1 MEQNYVDQIGL
12 KRVRVI
18 IRYPDRNS
26 SNGLRWSD
34 TTSLIDSDTSSG
46 TLVPISRLWSA
57 VAYIPF
63 PEITFD
69 TLNLPQTP
77 VVSEEQNASL
87 ELHDGIPL
95 LHLTMWERDAGH
107 ATSFTNKAYNLCL
120 GIEEAVGTE
129 DIWTKCQTTAPPRSN
144 GFIPDPHHI
153 LHRSTRQHFFDIT
166 TKPIEPNNLPVLMVK
181 AGKAS
186 ITLKNTSEI
195 VTTLITSCLQG
206 RVPFVI
212 KALGNAVRSIDIV
225 ATFKEWRT
233 KLFDCLHKLLWSG
246 KHDQIVSNIFDNFI
260 LWCKQTN
267 YYPAWALTTDSL
279 KGQPRYA
286 YTAWITNSAA
296 SYDHDYGQPY
306 LSHGPLVEETRIL
319 TCDASQREFMWQPGY
334 TKSSL
339 LTSDWLKR
347 RLELRN
353 QLIEVKTNQQSFTG
367 TRLEIPQY

>member
-1 MEQNYVDQIGL
+1 M
-12 KRVRVI
+12 
-18 IRYPDRNS
+18 
-26 SNGLRWSD
+26 
-34 TTSLIDSDTSSG
+34 
-46 TLVPISRLWSA
+46 
-57 VAYIPF
+57 
-63 PEITFD
+63 
-69 TLNLPQTP
+69 
-77 VVSEEQNASL
+77 
-87 ELHDGIPL
+87 
-95 LHLTMWERDAGH
+95 
-107 ATSFTNKAYNLCL
+107 
-120 GIEEAVGTE
+120 
-129 DIWTKCQTTAPPRSN
+129 
-144 GFIPDPHHI
+144 
-153 LHRSTRQHFFDIT
+153 
-166 TKPIEPNNLPVLMVK
+166 
-181 AGKAS
+181 
-186 ITLKNTSEI
+186 
-195 VTTLITSCLQG
+195 
-206 RVPFVI
+206 I